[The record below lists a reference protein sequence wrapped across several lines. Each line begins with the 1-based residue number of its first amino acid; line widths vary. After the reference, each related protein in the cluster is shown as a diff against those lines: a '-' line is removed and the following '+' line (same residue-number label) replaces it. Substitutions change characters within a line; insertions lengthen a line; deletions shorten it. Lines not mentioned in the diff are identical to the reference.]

1 MFFFKKIRVKGY
13 QESDLKHVSDKMI
26 QNEGI
31 GSYLG
36 DFETSRLS
44 HCVTLTDPTERRKF
58 AKALSALLGAQL
70 AA

>member
-1 MFFFKKIRVKGY
+1 M
-13 QESDLKHVSDKMI
+13 KHVSDKMI